1 MKKFTAF
8 YWRGNPQMK
17 NGGYATSRT
26 VEARTVKSAEKKARA
41 LAEKVI
47 YGTMILLKV
56 KEQEA

>member
-1 MKKFTAF
+1 
-8 YWRGNPQMK
+8 MK

>member
-1 MKKFTAF
+1 MKKFTAI

-26 VEARTVKSAEKKARA
+26 VEARTAKSAEKKARE
-41 LAEKVI
+41 LADKVV

-56 KEQEA
+56 QEAV